1 MKKLEPEMPNALLGL
16 CQWQSRWHR
25 LCRRSPLAQAV
36 PTVTVSIGPGCAND
50 RRPSAPCAFAVVID
64 SNNLKLYFSFKN
76 ACIVEHAWIRNV
88 KDT

>member
-1 MKKLEPEMPNALLGL
+1 
-16 CQWQSRWHR
+16 
-25 LCRRSPLAQAV
+25 V